1 MLNLYDILYQI
12 LNEDVQPS
20 NVIDAIKNRCQVII
34 TYSDEK
40 DRAPKKRLIEPYVYG
55 LSKAG
60 NSVFRA
66 YQYEGDT
73 FRGVPKWK
81 LFRLDRVTSWQPTD
95 SHFTAEPKE
104 RGWNAESYNENG
116 DNSMSTVLT
125 QVDLS
130 NSDNPYEKSSD
141 LHKLRNKTSQLKQSS
156 PINISQMKNSDYGPV
171 KNKSVADFNTPEF
184 KEMLRRNLDIT
195 NKERERK
202 GLSLSKNGPVSNVNV
217 DNNVKADSEP
227 QNAVNSDDFKKMLD
241 KNLEITRKEKEK
253 RGFDI
258 NKTNGQ

>member
-1 MLNLYDILYQI
+1 MLNLYNILQEV
-12 LNEDVQPS
+12 LKESVSPS
-20 NVIDAIKNRCQVII
+20 NVIDAIKNRNQVII

-55 LSKAG
+55 LSRAG

-73 FRGVPKWK
+73 FRGIPKWK
-81 LFRLDRVTSWQPTD
+81 LFRLDRVTSWNPTD

-130 NSDNPYEKSSD
+130 AQDNPYEKGSD
-141 LHKLRNKTSQLKQSS
+141 LHKLRNKTNQLKQSN
-156 PINISQMKNSDYGPV
+156 PINISSMSNSNYGLV
-171 KNKSVADFNTPEF
+171 KNKSVNKVGDENNNQFND
-184 KEMLRRNLDIT
+184 MLKRNLDIT
-195 NKERERK
+195 KKEKERRGFSINK
-202 GLSLSKNGPVSNVNV
+202 SGPVIS
-217 DNNVKADSEP
+217 KP
-227 QNAVNSDDFKKMLD
+227 QQQTNTDQETGTQQTNTFNDMLNR
-241 KNLEITRKEKEK
+241 NLDITRKEKER

-258 NKTNGQ
+258 NNPKK